1 MTKGKLY
8 GDSANFRTQK
18 VLAAAKYGKSDITV
32 VKECPPHDKF
42 PLGLTPAFE
51 DGKTLLFGAES
62 IALHVGGQ
70 AVKGQNQEHFPEVI
84 QWLQWSEGQLL
95 PNVLGYVLPSVSAV
109 QVDKKAVDDSKS
121 ELLAQLHILNDY
133 LLSRTFLVG
142 ERISLADISVALDLL
157 PAYQHVLEPS
167 TRASL
172 TNVNRWFQTVVNQ
185 PEVKAVVGDVQLCD
199 HASQFDSNKF
209 KELSA
214 KTAKEHPKEH
224 GKGGHHGHGHHG
236 GHHHGKDEHHAQ
248 DEHHAKEEHPKEVN
262 DTEPTVC
269 AAVSNGSERTSA
281 EGGGSKKKGKKKGG
295 NKEKQEK
302 KEKPAKEKEV
312 EPEEELDAA
321 DEAAANEPKAA
332 DPFAAMPKGTFVMD
346 NFKRVYS
353 NEDTLTKAIPFFWE
367 TFDPE
372 NYSIWYAEYKF
383 NEELAATFM
392 SCNLINGMFQRLE
405 KLNKNAF
412 ASVCLFGTD
421 NNSTISGVWIW
432 RGQELAFPLSPDWT
446 IDYESYK
453 WTKLDPKDEKTKK
466 MVNEYWAWE
475 GDFDGKKF
483 NQGKIFK

>member
-18 VLAAAKYGKSDITV
+18 VLAAAKYGKSDITI
-32 VKECPPHDKF
+32 VKENPPHDKF

-70 AVKGQNQEHFPEVI
+70 AVKGQNQEHFPEVV

-121 ELLAQLHILNDY
+121 ELLAQLHILNEY

-167 TRASL
+167 TRANL

-185 PEVKAVVGDVQLCD
+185 PEVKAVVGDVRLCD
-199 HASQFDSNKF
+199 QASQFDSDKF
-209 KELSA
+209 KELAA

-224 GKGGHHGHGHHG
+224 GKGGHHHGHHG
-236 GHHHGKDEHHAQ
+236 GHHHAQ
-248 DEHHAKEEHPKEVN
+248 EEHHAKEEHPKE
-262 DTEPTVC
+262 
-269 AAVSNGSERTSA
+269 
-281 EGGGSKKKGKKKGG
+281 GKKKGG
-295 NKEKQEK
+295 NKEK
-302 KEKPAKEKEV
+302 KEKPAAKEKEP
-312 EPEEELDAA
+312 EPEEDHDAA
-321 DEAAANEPKAA
+321 DEALAQEPKAQ

-353 NEDTLTKAIPFFWE
+353 NEDTLTKAIPYFWE
-367 TFDPE
+367 NFDPE

-383 NEELAATFM
+383 PEDLAATFM

-432 RGQELAFPLSPDWT
+432 RGHELAFPLSPDWT

-466 MVNEYWAWE
+466 IVNEYWAWE